1 MFPSWLLPTQN
12 LPSTQNSTNS
22 KPSVYRQPVLR
33 GLGRPV
39 RQTLANRIPLKIKDT
54 TVNWQY
60 CTLRLARGTADGP
73 QTGAPWTACFHTNK
87 LFIFSTFEEW
97 FILGNLLDT
106 GYSQGDPDGD
116 GPTLV
121 QFQRINVGPCL
132 DHVRTNKL
140 QWRIFKGRHPRG
152 RHKNNWSN

>member
-60 CTLRLARGTADGP
+60 CTLRLTKGSPDGP
-73 QTGAPWTACFHTNK
+73 RTVTLWTACFDTNK

-97 FILGNLLDT
+97 FILGNLQDT
-106 GYSQGDPDGD
+106 GYSQGDPDANGSC
-116 GPTLV
+116 P
-121 QFQRINVGPCL
+121 
-132 DHVRTNKL
+132 DHVRTDKL